1 MSGHP
6 DRTAYPA
13 IVTRIGRLARYAA
26 RVTERE
32 RLLEAV
38 CEHCDLRE
46 RLTLVPPSAK
56 VRGLYFRSIETVL
69 ARSGQAER
77 YREVFPERFPAILWH
92 PASEFLVRLAAGAS
106 LLTSAERVHEGM
118 FEIGRRNA
126 VAFAESLIGRTMLR
140 LLSRDPQK
148 LLQQGVAG
156 RRQSYSY
163 GSWELTFPEPRTAVM
178 TMVEEYLYIESYMLG
193 AAHGTFDAIS
203 LPVRSEVKLDNPFRG
218 QHILRW

>member
-1 MSGHP
+1 ML
-6 DRTAYPA
+6 R
-13 IVTRIGRLARYAA
+13 
-26 RVTERE
+26 RVSERE

-38 CEHCDLRE
+38 YQHCDLRE

-56 VRGLYFRSIETVL
+56 VRGLYFRSIDAVL
-69 ARSGQAER
+69 DRASRAER
-77 YREVFPERFPAILWH
+77 YRKVFPERFPAILWH
-92 PASEFLVRLAAGAS
+92 PASEFLVRLAVGAS
-106 LLTSAERVHEGM
+106 LLSSAERVHEGM

-126 VAFAESLIGRTMLR
+126 VAFAESLLGRAMLR

-163 GSWELTFPEPRTAVM
+163 GSWELSFPAPRTAVM

-193 AAHGTFDAIS
+193 AAKGTFDAIA
-203 LPVRSEVKLDNPFRG
+203 LPVQSEVVLDNPFCGR
-218 QHILRW
+218 HILRW

>member
-1 MSGHP
+1 VS
-6 DRTAYPA
+6 
-13 IVTRIGRLARYAA
+13 
-26 RVTERE
+26 ERE

-38 CEHCDLRE
+38 YAHCDLRE

-56 VRGLYFRSIETVL
+56 VRGLYFRSIDAVL
-69 ARSGQAER
+69 ARAGRADH
-77 YREVFPERFPAILWH
+77 YREVFPERFAAILWH
-92 PASEFLVRLAAGAS
+92 PASEFLVRLAVGAS
-106 LLTSAERVHEGM
+106 LLTSPERVHAGM

-140 LLSRDPQK
+140 LLSRDPQR

-163 GSWELTFPEPRTAVM
+163 GSWELSFPEPRTAVM

-193 AAHGTFDAIS
+193 AAQGTFDAIA
-203 LPVRSEVKLDNPFRG
+203 LPVRSEVILDNAFCGR
-218 QHILRW
+218 HILRW